1 MRVTPSKTMSIERAK
16 ILIVDDD
23 AMNRAVLTDLLCD
36 VYEIIEAKDGD
47 EAIRIL
53 EKQAKEITLV
63 LLDMVM
69 PGRDGIEVLEVMN
82 QKGWIKGTPVVMIS
96 AETSSTQ
103 VSKAFSLGVT
113 DFIYRPF
120 DQMVVQHRVRNT
132 IGLYVKQMQLSELV
146 TNKIY
151 ERTRNSDMLISILS
165 HIVEFRNG
173 ESGLHVLHINKIT
186 EILLHALLNRTRK
199 YDIKEEDISTIATAS
214 SMHDIGKI
222 SIPSEILNKPG
233 RLTPDE
239 FEIMKQHSMNGARM
253 LDGMQFFKNEPLMK
267 FAYEICRWHH
277 ERWDGRGYPDGL
289 KGDDIPITAQV
300 VSIADVYDALTS
312 ERCYKKAFSHE
323 KALEMIHNNECGVFN
338 PLLLECLN
346 DVADRLPTEMNIDI
360 SSKLNDADFAKI
372 ARFYFENDE
381 DVSDS
386 TIFQK
391 YTNEYKKTRFF
402 ASFQKG
408 IVFEYT
414 YETSVLTLS
423 AKSAKMLGF
432 PKTLVEPEKTNEFWD
447 IIGRDRWDAFANQL
461 HNPQLSNDAFVFDTE
476 ITIKG
481 EKKPCKIRVQQN
493 WNRSVPEYP
502 QLISIYGCIELI

>member
-1 MRVTPSKTMSIERAK
+1 MNNERAK

-23 AMNRAVLTDLLCD
+23 AMNRTVLSDLLCD
-36 VYEIIEAKDGD
+36 EYDIIEAKDGD
-47 EAIRIL
+47 EALQIL
-53 EKQAKEITLV
+53 ENKAKEITLV

-69 PGRDGIEVLEVMN
+69 PGRDGIEVLRVMN
-82 QKGWIKGTPVVMIS
+82 EKGWIKGTPVVMIS
-96 AETSSTQ
+96 AETSCSQ

-113 DFIYRPF
+113 DFIFRPF

-186 EILLHALLNRTRK
+186 DILLRALLKRTNK
-199 YDIKEEDISTIATAS
+199 YNIKEDEISTIATAS

-253 LDGMQFFKNEPLMK
+253 LEGMSFFKNEPLMK
-267 FAYEICRWHH
+267 YAYDICRWHH

-289 KGDDIPITAQV
+289 KENEIPISAQV

-323 KALEMIHNNECGVFN
+323 KAIEMIHNNECGVFN

-346 DVADRLPTEMNIDI
+346 DVADRLPSEMNVDPL
-360 SSKLNDADFAKI
+360 SKLNDADFAKL

-381 DVSDS
+381 EDSDS

-391 YTNEYKKTRFF
+391 YTNEHKKSQFY
-402 ASFQKG
+402 AAFQKG

-414 YETSVLTLS
+414 YEPSVLKLTP
-423 AKSAKMLGF
+423 KSAKLIGF
-432 PKTLVEPEKTNEFWD
+432 PKTMVEPEKKNEFWD
-447 IIGRDRWDAFANQL
+447 IFGRDKWEEFTKLL
-461 HNPQLSNDAFVFDTE
+461 HDPQLNNDSFEFDTA
-476 ITIKG
+476 ITVKG

-493 WNRSVPEYP
+493 WNRLDPEYP
-502 QLISIYGCIELI
+502 QLISIYGCIELCS